1 MSRDLTEDEKVC
13 DLKSAC
19 VEAIRGITDQM
30 DRVRFTRDITNED
43 NRNVQYL
50 AAKLK
55 SIKAFQN

>member
-13 DLKSAC
+13 DLKYAC
-19 VEAIRGITDQM
+19 VESIRDIPVQM

-43 NRNVQYL
+43 NMNVPYL

-55 SIKAFQN
+55 AIKAFQK